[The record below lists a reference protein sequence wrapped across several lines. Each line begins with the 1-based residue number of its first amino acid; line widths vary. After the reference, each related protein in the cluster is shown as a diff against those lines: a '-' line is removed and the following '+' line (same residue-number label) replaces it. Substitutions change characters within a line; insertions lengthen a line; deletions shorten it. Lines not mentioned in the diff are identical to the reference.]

1 MNADPI
7 TRLPM
12 AFGNVLERLRRERGW
27 DAEALANAA
36 NLSPREVQG
45 MEGGTHIPT
54 LLGFF
59 RLAIAL
65 GESPVILLAEV
76 VSAWRAD
83 PSDHGLYK
91 SRPSDLAR
99 LYRLGYF
106 HDPGDFRELPQVYES
121 QDHATADARKLKV
134 LRGNLKVA
142 PPDAVTIYVRVGYVG
157 VDPRPEAEESPS

>member
-1 MNADPI
+1 MD
-7 TRLPM
+7 RLPS
-12 AFGNVLERLRRERGW
+12 AVGSVLERLRRDRNW
-27 DAEALANAA
+27 DAAALANASGV
-36 NLSPREVQG
+36 SPREILG
-45 MEGGTHIPT
+45 MEVGTHIPT

-59 RLAIAL
+59 RLATAL
-65 GESPVILLAEV
+65 GESPVILLTEV
-76 VSAWRAD
+76 IAKWRAD
-83 PSDHGLYK
+83 PADHGLYR
-91 SRPSDLAR
+91 SRPSDLVR

-121 QDHATADARKLKV
+121 LDHATADARKLKV